1 MPQDDGATRP
11 SGSTAFPGLG
21 PSLSASSFHF
31 PALERF
37 AHFLNIPGINKRSH
51 SLLQQISI
59 SPTME
64 AQRKTFMLLPDF
76 SYPPSRDILLGTVL
90 PWSKETKLPDPE
102 YPLNE
107 GTRVTPPE
115 NVIRTQVEQ
124 GWSSKH
130 VKGTLVS
137 PSIDAEL
144 PVFSPVSGTA
154 AYNKTGSQTLNI
166 TCDLKTESFAPSP
179 QYLADTLND
188 PQVSAQCHKYW
199 KPSVYLVTG
208 LMVAENATIESIT
221 DGSHSGNIHGGV
233 DTSGFGVPLNVG
245 AGLEGSK
252 SSFSKLGT
260 SLQES
265 FITSLY

>member
-1 MPQDDGATRP
+1 
-11 SGSTAFPGLG
+11 
-21 PSLSASSFHF
+21 
-31 PALERF
+31 
-37 AHFLNIPGINKRSH
+37 
-51 SLLQQISI
+51 
-59 SPTME
+59 ME

-76 SYPPSRDILLGTVL
+76 SYPPSRDIFLGTVL

-115 NVIRTQVEQ
+115 NAIRTQVEQ

-166 TCDLKTESFAPSP
+166 TCDLRTERFAPSP
-179 QYLADTLND
+179 QYIVDTLKD
-188 PQVSAQCHKYW
+188 PRVLAQCQKYW
-199 KPSVYLVTG
+199 RPSVYLVTG
-208 LMVAENATIESIT
+208 LMIAENATIKKAT
-221 DGSHSGNIHGGV
+221 DGTHSGKIHGGV
-233 DTSGFGVPLNVG
+233 DMSSLGAPLNIG
-245 AGLEGSK
+245 AGFESAKSLSDDISTTLQKPFILAYELIRLRIKGDGSVKKQEKFVRHALFDDSRQEVKETTVESLEK
-252 SSFSKLGT
+252 EWDAEIVT
-260 SLQES
+260 SAMVHATQS
-265 FITSLY
+265 N